1 MNNSVKVSTSL
12 KVNNY
17 IKNLNLKDMNN
28 HQKKDCK
35 LEKRSKNYQNKS
47 VKIKKKILKI
57 YIFKI

>member
-35 LEKRSKNYQNKS
+35 LEKDLKNIRISLLKL
-47 VKIKKKILKI
+47 KKKILKI

>member
-17 IKNLNLKDMNN
+17 IKNINLKDMNN

-35 LEKRSKNYQNKS
+35 LEKRSKKYQNKS
-47 VKIKKKILKI
+47 VKIKKKDLEDL
-57 YIFKI
+57 YI

>member
-35 LEKRSKNYQNKS
+35 LEKRSKKYQNKS
-47 VKIKKKILKI
+47 VKIKKKDFEDL
-57 YIFKI
+57 YI

>member
-17 IKNLNLKDMNN
+17 IKNINLKDMNN

-35 LEKRSKNYQNKS
+35 LEKRSKKYQNKS

>member
-1 MNNSVKVSTSL
+1 MNTSVKVNKSL

-35 LEKRSKNYQNKS
+35 LEKRSKKYQNKC
-47 VKIKKKILKI
+47 
-57 YIFKI
+57 